1 MGLLSYIR
9 TIFGAK
15 MKQVIVMRGDLPI
28 SRGKIAAQACHAS
41 LGAYKRA
48 DEKLIRSWEMEGG
61 KKIVVKVNDLKEL
74 FEIYEL
80 VKATDLPYFLVTD
93 AGHTELPGSTVTCL
107 GIGPDKDEKI
117 DKITEE
123 LKLLK

>member
-1 MGLLSYIR
+1 
-9 TIFGAK
+9 
-15 MKQVIVMRGDLPI
+15 MRGDIPI
-28 SRGKIAAQACHAS
+28 SRGKLAAQACHAS
-41 LGAYKRA
+41 LGSYKRA
-48 DEKLIRSWEMEGG
+48 DEKMIKKWEQEGG
-61 KKIVVKVNDLKEL
+61 KKVVVKVNDLKEL

-93 AGHTELPGSTVTCL
+93 AGHTELPKSTVTCL
-107 GIGPDKDEKI
+107 GIGPGKEEKI